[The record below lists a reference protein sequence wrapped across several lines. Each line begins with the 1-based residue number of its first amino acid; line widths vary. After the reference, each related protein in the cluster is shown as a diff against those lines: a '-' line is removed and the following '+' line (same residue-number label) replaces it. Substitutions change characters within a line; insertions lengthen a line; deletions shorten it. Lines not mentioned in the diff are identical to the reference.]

1 MAHRTG
7 GPRMSVDA
15 ILKEIAALT
24 DAERAELLD
33 RLAEQFPDAA
43 GEEISPELAKL
54 LDERVAAADANPD
67 AGYTLEEVIA
77 HVKRQK

>member
-1 MAHRTG
+1 
-7 GPRMSVDA
+7 MSVDA

-33 RLAEQFPDAA
+33 RLADQFPDAA
-43 GEEISPELAKL
+43 AEEDISPELAKL

-67 AGYTLEEVIA
+67 AGVPWEVVYEESL
-77 HVKRQK
+77 KRARR